1 MRDIISFSAKRST
14 HVYAV
19 IRKQVHINA
28 FRLRGLDEPL
38 LSTWFQLHFDL
49 QTMFWKVQ
57 RQWCIDD
64 DPKQTLT
71 ECNDMPQEKY
81 ARFVLGS
88 EPCTWIVKAWSYL
101 SAIMWK
107 LMGYKCVHQVNEYN
121 ID

>member
-38 LSTWFQLHFDL
+38 LSTCFQLHFDL

-71 ECNDMPQEKY
+71 ECNDMPK
-81 ARFVLGS
+81 RN
-88 EPCTWIVKAWSYL
+88 T
-101 SAIMWK
+101 
-107 LMGYKCVHQVNEYN
+107 MGLFSGLNLVRE
-121 ID
+121 